1 MKIKGFKDTI
11 EWYDKNSEK
20 YANSAEKVRPI
31 KFIEQ
36 FLSMLPKAPKVLD
49 AGCGS
54 GRDSRILNEKGAKV
68 IGLDISKGLL
78 KEAEKRSK
86 DIEYVLGDITVMKFL
101 DSSFD
106 GVWSHASL
114 VHFERIEDVEKTLD
128 EYYRILKPGGIL
140 HIFTKEQL
148 GDYKTA
154 IVSDS
159 LSNHD
164 RFFRYY
170 SKEELR
176 NLVSQAGF
184 GDLDI
189 SSVSDP
195 HGREEVSWIILF
207 GKKILK
213 SKL

>member
-1 MKIKGFKDTI
+1 MKIEGFKDTI
-11 EWYDKNSEK
+11 EWYDQNAEK
-20 YANSAEKVRPI
+20 YADSAEKVAPI

-36 FLSMLPKAPKVLD
+36 FLSMLPESPKVLD

-68 IGLDISKGLL
+68 TGLDISKGLL
-78 KEAEKRSK
+78 EEAEKRGK
-86 DIEYVLGDITVMKFL
+86 DIEYIQGDITSMKFP

-106 GVWSHASL
+106 GLWSHASL
-114 VHFERIEDVEKTLD
+114 VHLDSIEDVEKTLG
-128 EYYRILKPGGIL
+128 EFNRVLKSGGIL
-140 HIFTKEQL
+140 HIFTKKQL
-148 GDYKTA
+148 GEDKTA

-170 SKEELR
+170 TKEELS
-176 NLVSQAGF
+176 NLVTKAGF

-189 SSVSDP
+189 SFASDP
-195 HGREEVSWIILF
+195 HGRKEVTWILLF
-207 GKKILK
+207 GKKI
-213 SKL
+213 